1 VIAQKNGGWTIWWAD
16 VGAFGPGGAF
26 QTLDWLV
33 RATDALLRDLGG
45 AFQSLDQ
52 VVQATDGLVL
62 GRDPSGGGCLQYVIY
77 PSGRPG
83 VGDEHSPSDVFL
95 IGAPAPSSNAADPG
109 ARAAAVFHISGI
121 PGNLQA
127 TEITR
132 VCGLELRG
140 RTAGDLVTEAA
151 KFRGSLPDKFVW
163 IREIESLQHAD

>member
-1 VIAQKNGGWTIWWAD
+1 VIAQKSRGWTIWWAD
-16 VGAFGPGGAF
+16 VGSFGPGGAF

-33 RATDALLRDLGG
+33 QATDALLRESGG

-52 VVQATDGLVL
+52 LVQATDGLVL
-62 GRDPSGGGCLQYVIY
+62 GRDPTGSGCLQYMIY

-83 VGDEHSPSDVFL
+83 VGDEHSPFDLFL
-95 IGAPAPSSNAADPG
+95 IEAPAPGSNAADPV
-109 ARAAAVFHISGI
+109 ARPAAVFHISGR

-132 VCGLELRG
+132 VCGLEFRG
-140 RTAGDLVTEAA
+140 RTAGDLVAQAA